1 MLEALLGVTE
11 RSLSLSIAS
20 SWGQT
25 RHQSRGLAAA
35 GPRRSWSLLLG
46 ALSSRG
52 LCFPVAIPRIWA

>member
-11 RSLSLSIAS
+11 GSLSLSTAS

-25 RHQSRGLAAA
+25 RHHSRGLAAA
-35 GPRRSWSLLLG
+35 GPSRSWSFLLG

>member
-35 GPRRSWSLLLG
+35 GPLLLG